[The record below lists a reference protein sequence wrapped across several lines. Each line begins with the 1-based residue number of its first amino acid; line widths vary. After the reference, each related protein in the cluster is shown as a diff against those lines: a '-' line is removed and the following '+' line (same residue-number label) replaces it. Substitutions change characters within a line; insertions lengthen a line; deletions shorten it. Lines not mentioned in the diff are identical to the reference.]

1 MWLHIFLICIIIFL
15 TFLIFRKRK
24 LQYTCFLLTLEG
36 STKRQQKFL
45 SSFNDAAPLEVV
57 YGTNTKQI
65 ENAEKYKHIIDPLYY
80 KEALRLNYKKDAVR
94 EDVTFFNLGA
104 IGCYLGHME
113 IMKQAF
119 DKNIKYALVFEDNVI
134 IKRNELF
141 NQVQSVIDVMGDDFE
156 MCFFHCLSR
165 YPVSYEKG
173 LEKVKWISSTK
184 CYLIHVDN
192 MRKYYNYYFPID
204 NHVDNKTD
212 DIIAQG
218 ARVYYKDLRRLIK
231 IDRSDSSTIGHSS
244 HNNKS
249 FFSKQHPE
257 LTTAVLKRGY

>member
-1 MWLHIFLICIIIFL
+1 MWLHIFLICLIIFL

-36 STKRQQKFL
+36 STKRQQNFL

-119 DKNIKYALVFEDNVI
+119 DKNIK
-134 IKRNELF
+134 
-141 NQVQSVIDVMGDDFE
+141 
-156 MCFFHCLSR
+156 
-165 YPVSYEKG
+165 
-173 LEKVKWISSTK
+173 
-184 CYLIHVDN
+184 
-192 MRKYYNYYFPID
+192 
-204 NHVDNKTD
+204 
-212 DIIAQG
+212 
-218 ARVYYKDLRRLIK
+218 
-231 IDRSDSSTIGHSS
+231 
-244 HNNKS
+244 
-249 FFSKQHPE
+249 
-257 LTTAVLKRGY
+257 